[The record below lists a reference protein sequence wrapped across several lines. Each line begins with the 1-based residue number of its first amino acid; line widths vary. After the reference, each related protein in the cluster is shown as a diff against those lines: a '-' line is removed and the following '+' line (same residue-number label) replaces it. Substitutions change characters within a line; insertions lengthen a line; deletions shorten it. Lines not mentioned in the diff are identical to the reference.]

1 MGNVVYYCVCV
12 CVKYGV
18 CMCEVIHL
26 CSCDDSFI
34 LGIRWGGGGVGGG
47 VGKIG

>member
-1 MGNVVYYCVCV
+1 MCVCIIVCVCV

-18 CMCEVIHL
+18 CMYEVIHL

-34 LGIRWGGGGVGGG
+34 LGIRWSGGGAGCGVG
-47 VGKIG
+47 VMR